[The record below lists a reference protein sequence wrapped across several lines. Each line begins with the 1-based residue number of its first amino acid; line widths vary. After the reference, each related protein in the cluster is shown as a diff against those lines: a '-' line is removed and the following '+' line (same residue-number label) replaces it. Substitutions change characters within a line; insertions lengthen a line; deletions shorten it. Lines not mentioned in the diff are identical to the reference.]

1 MNPINPDRDI
11 LRQLADEWMEIAALP
26 VQQETIAAWKALNG
40 LKAARPMVYIKEI
53 PWHEMDVDGEL
64 TLQCADEFNRKVE
77 QTMRRE
83 LYRWKHV
90 RGDMVLEPFY
100 DSPVVVQSSGFGLEV
115 QEDILK
121 VDERNTIVSHHYR
134 TQIHSLKDVEK
145 LVNPEI
151 SVDQVATDRNFNR
164 LSELFGDIL
173 PVQRC
178 GIRRTAWS
186 PWDRLVTWWG
196 TEPALIALVEQPE
209 LAYALM
215 QRFLE
220 AMLSMLDQ
228 YESLNLLDL
237 PGGSDTG
244 SGGPGFTDELPQ
256 PGYDPAHIR
265 AIDQWGCA
273 TSQIF
278 STVSARTHAEFAVR
292 YESQWLAR
300 FGLNYYGCCEPLD
313 GKVDILRAI
322 PRLRKIS
329 MSPWVDIDRAARKL
343 GSDFVYSYKP
353 NPAMV
358 AGEGWDAA
366 QIRRDLRHFFDVT
379 RGCQVE
385 VILKDISTV
394 RYQPRRL
401 WDFAE
406 IAQQEAASYA

>member
-1 MNPINPDRDI
+1 VTNSKPDREI
-11 LRQLADEWMEIAALP
+11 LRRLAVEWIEIASLP

-40 LKAARPMVYIKEI
+40 LKAVRPMVYIKEI
-53 PWHEMDVDGEL
+53 PWNEMDVDGEL
-64 TLQCADEFNRKVE
+64 KLHCRGEFNRAVE
-77 QTMRRE
+77 QRMRRE
-83 LYRWKHV
+83 LYRWRHV
-90 RGDMVLEPFY
+90 RGDLVLENAY
-100 DSPVVVQSSGFGLEV
+100 DSPVVVQSTGFGLEV
-115 QEDILK
+115 QENILR
-121 VDERNTIVSHHYR
+121 VDERNTIVSHHYQ

-145 LVNPEI
+145 LVDPQI
-151 SVDQVATDRNFNR
+151 SIDQAATDRNFNR
-164 LSELFGDIL
+164 LSDLFGDIL
-173 PVQRC
+173 PVRRC
-178 GIRRTAWS
+178 GIRRTAWA

-196 TEPALIALVEQPE
+196 TEPALMALVERPE
-209 LAYALM
+209 LAHALM

-265 AIDQWGCA
+265 AIDQWGMA

-278 STVSARTHAEFAVR
+278 STVSARTHAEFAVQ
-292 YESQWLAR
+292 YERQWLAR

-313 GKVDILRAI
+313 SKVDILRAI

-329 MSPWVDIDRAARKL
+329 MSPWVNIERAAHKL

-353 NPAMV
+353 NPALV
-358 AGEGWDAA
+358 ASEGWDAA
-366 QIRRDLRHFFDVT
+366 QIRCDLRHFFEVT

-394 RYQPRRL
+394 RYQPQRL

-406 IAQQEAASYA
+406 IAHQEANAFA